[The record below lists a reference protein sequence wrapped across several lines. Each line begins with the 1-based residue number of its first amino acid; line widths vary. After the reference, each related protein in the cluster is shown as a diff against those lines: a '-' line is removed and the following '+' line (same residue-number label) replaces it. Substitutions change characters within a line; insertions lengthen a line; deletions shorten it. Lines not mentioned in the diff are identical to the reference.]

1 VDTVFEIRFAEGA
14 LEDLE
19 ALSRFQRGRLLD
31 AIEGQ
36 LSTAPAS
43 PSRNRKELA
52 GLIPPWD
59 QVRPV
64 WELRIGEYRVFY
76 DVDAEG
82 NVVIVQAIRRKG
94 RKTTKDIL

>member
-1 VDTVFEIRFAEGA
+1 MFEIRFAEGA

-19 ALSRFQRGRLLD
+19 AVPRFQRGRLLD
-31 AIEGQ
+31 AIERQ
-36 LSTAPAS
+36 LSTAPAAA
-43 PSRNRKELA
+43 SRNRKELA

-59 QVRPV
+59 QVRRV
-64 WELRIGEYRVFY
+64 WQLRVGEYRVFY
-76 DVDAEG
+76 DVDGDA